1 MKAISYSLFGYNKA
15 RQDNCF
21 DFNSYL
27 RGLMISIRMNR
38 LIMPEWVTV
47 LNTDKTTY
55 EAFKDLFDNCG
66 IEVLVHK
73 EADLCKAML
82 WRLKPVYE
90 MEGGQWKY
98 SHVICRDLDSPITW
112 REAKCVQYWLNKG
125 TAIHAITDSVS
136 HNIPML
142 GGMIGINT
150 AHWTTRMPKTWEELL
165 GMDRNIDYKIKGSDQ
180 TFLNNCVYPQW
191 ARQGTDSI
199 TQHYLKGMPNTF
211 LSDYHTEVPEYIELG
226 LPADLMDSNSV
237 CGHIGAA
244 GAYMGALEKFLR
256 KYEDRFED
264 LRKWEA
270 NYPKIFYWIECG
282 SFA

>member
-27 RGLMISIRMNR
+27 RGLMISLRMNR

-47 LNTDKTTY
+47 LNTDKSTY
-55 EAFKDLFDNCG
+55 NAFKELFDNCG
-66 IEVLVHK
+66 IEVLIHDD
-73 EADLCKAML
+73 APLCKAML

-90 MEGGQWKY
+90 MHNGKY
-98 SHVICRDLDSPITW
+98 KYTHVLCRDLDSPITW

-125 TAIHAITDSVS
+125 TAIHAITDSIS

-150 AHWTTRMPKTWEELL
+150 SLFSLRMPGNWDELL
-165 GMDRNIDYKIKGSDQ
+165 RMDQTIDYQIKGSDQ
-180 TFLNNCVYPQW
+180 TFLNNCVYPMW
-191 ARQGTDSI
+191 AGHGTDSI

-211 LSDYHTEVPEYIELG
+211 LSDYQTEVPEYIELG
-226 LPADLMDSNSV
+226 LNADLIESNAV

-244 GAYMGALEKFLR
+244 GWYETAMFKFLR
-256 KYEDRFED
+256 KHWDKFED
-264 LRKWEA
+264 LIELEKKYS
-270 NYPKIFYWIECG
+270 NIFYWVNE
-282 SFA
+282 